1 MWFTQLVEICKM
13 FQRTLVKDIKPGDL
27 VVNSDQDREL
37 LVVLCIRLLDKN
49 NSVAN
54 ITFLNSKNKVIQ
66 SSGWIMLYKVTT
78 KKKINNE

>member
-1 MWFTQLVEICKM
+1 MTTSL
-13 FQRTLVKDIKPGDL
+13 QRTLVRYIKPGDL
-27 VVNSDQDREL
+27 VKTYQDDVKIYQDDYAGFL
-37 LVVLCIRLLDKN
+37 IVLCIKLLDRDT
-49 NSVAN
+49 SVAN